1 MEVKK
6 LEHLQARR
14 KTNGNIKISD
24 KKQKNVQ

>member
-1 MEVKK
+1 VKK

-14 KTNGNIKISD
+14 KTNSNIKISD